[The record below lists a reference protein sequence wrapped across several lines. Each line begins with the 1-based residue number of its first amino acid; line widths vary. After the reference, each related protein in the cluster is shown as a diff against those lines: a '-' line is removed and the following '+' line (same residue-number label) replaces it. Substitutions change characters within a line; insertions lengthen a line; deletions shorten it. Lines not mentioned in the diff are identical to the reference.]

1 MGQERSHPFYQPTAL
16 NTTYQRTYEESGRNG
31 ERFQNWIGRDVGE
44 AMDETKKV
52 GEDAV
57 A

>member
-57 A
+57 V